1 MGQATELVRHI
12 LWGVLVTLFI
22 AVMIFALILEER
34 IRRKTQGNS
43 SIFSPLPLLRSFGT
57 WELYVFI
64 LLTFVVVGL
73 GMAMKFL
80 KDHGF

>member
-12 LWGVLVTLFI
+12 LWGVLLALFI
-22 AVMIFALILEER
+22 ASMIFAVVLRER
-34 IRRKTQGNS
+34 IRRKTRGND
-43 SIFSPLPLLRSFGT
+43 SIFSLLPLFRSLRT
-57 WELYVFI
+57 WEMYLFI